1 MKIMSFWVERV
12 VKMKEKLIRLWE
24 RKERYIINEFL
35 LENRKIL
42 FSQAFGALEFAM
54 EMLDNW
60 DEESKLIDL
69 WENEWKARLEDKIYE
84 VR

>member
-1 MKIMSFWVERV
+1 
-12 VKMKEKLIRLWE
+12 MKEKLIKLWE
-24 RKERYIINEFL
+24 RKERYITNET

-69 WENEWKARLEDKIYE
+69 WENEWKERLEAKIYE
-84 VR
+84 MR